1 MEDNIIYHSEDVIR
15 LVEKKLDGFKPFQY
29 DSRTRM
35 LLGNEF
41 VNKIT
46 QWEHSVRERKD
57 DPFTLVV
64 CGEFKRGKS
73 SLINAILKED
83 VVPVNVTTETVTL
96 NKISYGPHSNE
107 AVLSG
112 GRRLQ
117 LTDDELAREF
127 LEQKM
132 EQIGE
137 HILTLEIKRPIEML
151 RTINIID
158 TPGLGDALKDFSE
171 LVDYSLQQ
179 ADAVIYVFSANY
191 PLSRTE
197 QLFLKSRILPQK
209 YTDLFLVANYS
220 DCLPDADGYQRMQDL
235 LMQRIQGLLPGK
247 APLML
252 SALDERCIQ
261 CGEERPNPE
270 LQDILSEA
278 FVQFRTQLETLI
290 TQKKHMVLPNRMQR
304 LVSAMAEDLSEMLH
318 VMESGLDMSEQEAQ
332 AAIERMNQQC
342 DRQQSEQADVQKKIA
357 EQIQDMQAT
366 CHVWIEDLLNKME
379 AELDKLSS
387 ASAEDLTKYYSFYC
401 IDLIQEGMTKVLEY
415 HTDLIYDLADDI
427 SSEITG
433 ALYQSTEK
441 KKYHFRFALDNQTW
455 TKGDNVSYITN
466 WLGMGALSLITDGIA
481 GAMRQKEIKD
491 HTPDMIRKIREQ
503 YRLLRSST
511 NQTIDETYGKME
523 KNLMEQLVA
532 YHANEIRIAKERAT
546 QSASVA
552 CQDAQKKEEI
562 RTLIKELRVVIAD
575 LEEAW
580 K

>member
-1 MEDNIIYHSEDVIR
+1 MEDKIIYHPEDVVR
-15 LVEKKLDGFKPFQY
+15 LVEKKLDCFKPFQY

-35 LLGNEF
+35 LLGNDF

-46 QWEHSVRERKD
+46 QWEHNVRERKD

-112 GRRLQ
+112 GRRLR
-117 LTDDELAREF
+117 LADEELEREI

-151 RTINIID
+151 RTLTIID
-158 TPGLGDALKDFSE
+158 TPGLGDALKDFSD

-197 QLFLKSRILPQK
+197 QLFLKSRIIPQK

-235 LMQRIQGLLPGK
+235 LMQRIRGLLPGK

-290 TQKKHMVLPNRMQR
+290 TQKKYMVLPNRMQR
-304 LVSAMAEDLSEMLH
+304 LISAMAEDLSEMLN
-318 VMESGLDMSEQEAQ
+318 VMEAGLDMSEQEAQ
-332 AAIERMNQQC
+332 AAVERINQQC
-342 DRQQSEQADVQKKIA
+342 DRQQSEQANVQKKIA
-357 EQIQDMQAT
+357 EQIRDMQAT

-387 ASAEDLTKYYSFYC
+387 ASAEELTKYYSFYC
-401 IDLIQEGMTKVLEY
+401 IDLIQEGMTKALEY

-427 SSEITG
+427 SAEITS
-433 ALYQSTEK
+433 ALYHSTAK

-511 NQTIDETYGKME
+511 NQTIDETYEKME
-523 KNLMEQLVA
+523 KNLMEQLAA
-532 YHANEIRIAKERAT
+532 YHANEIRIAKERTA
-546 QSASVA
+546 QSASIA
-552 CQDAQKKEEI
+552 CQDAQKKAEI
-562 RTLIKELRVVIAD
+562 RTLIKELRGIITD
-575 LEEAW
+575 LGKDW
-580 K
+580 G

>member
-1 MEDNIIYHSEDVIR
+1 MEGNIIYNPEDIVR
-15 LVEKKLDGFKPFQY
+15 LVEKKLDYFKPVQY

-35 LLGNEF
+35 LLGNNF

-46 QWEHSVRERKD
+46 QWEHTVRERKD

-112 GRRLQ
+112 GRRLP
-117 LTDDELAREF
+117 LADSELERDV

-137 HILTLEIKRPIEML
+137 HILSLEIKRPIEIL
-151 RTINIID
+151 RTITIID

-209 YTDLFLVANYS
+209 YTDLFLVANYC
-220 DCLPDADGYQRMQDL
+220 DCLPDANGYQRMQNL

-247 APLML
+247 TPVML

-261 CGEERPNPE
+261 CGEERPNPA
-270 LQDILSEA
+270 LQDILSDA
-278 FVQFRTQLETLI
+278 FTQFRAQLDTLI

-304 LVSAMAEDLSEMLH
+304 LIIAMAEDLSETLT
-318 VMESGLDMSEQEAQ
+318 VMEEGLNMSEQEAQ
-332 AAIERMNQQC
+332 AAVVLMNQQC
-342 DRQQSEQADVQKKIA
+342 DQQQASQILLQQKIA
-357 EQIQDMQAT
+357 EQIQQMQAE
-366 CHVWIEDLLNKME
+366 CHEWIEDLLCKME
-379 AELDKLSS
+379 AELDNLSM
-387 ASAEDLTKYYSFYC
+387 ASVEELTKYYSFYC
-401 IDLIQEGMTKVLEY
+401 IDLIQEGMTKILEY
-415 HTDLIYDLADDI
+415 HTDLIYDIVDDI
-427 SSEITG
+427 SSEITT
-433 ALYQSTEK
+433 ALYKNAEK

-455 TKGDNVSYITN
+455 TKGDNISYVAN
-466 WLGMGALSLITDGIA
+466 WLGMGALGLITDGIA
-481 GAMRQKEIKD
+481 GAMRQKEIKENSL
-491 HTPDMIRKIREQ
+491 DMIRKIREQ
-503 YRLLRSST
+503 YQLLRSST
-511 NQTIDETYGKME
+511 RQTIEETYGKME
-523 KNLMEQLVA
+523 KTIMAQMSE
-532 YHANEIRIAKERAT
+532 YHSNEIRMAKERAA
-546 QSASVA
+546 QSAAVSSQNA
-552 CQDAQKKEEI
+552 EEKEEI
-562 RTLIKELRVVIAD
+562 RILIKELRSIIAD
-575 LEEAW
+575 LTNW
-580 K
+580 D